1 MSDYIQ
7 MQQNMVVYPR
17 PMAIFSHY
25 DKDGRIFSRYTDNSV
40 TVREVGLKDVYQV
53 VKKWNDVSDETFS
66 SVVEY
71 LNKFHNLDLCI
82 DMLDKMLERK
92 K

>member
-1 MSDYIQ
+1 

>member
-25 DKDGRIFSRYTDNSV
+25 DKDGRVFSHFTDNSV
-40 TVREVGLKDVYQV
+40 TILDKDIKGIYQV
-53 VKKWNDVSDETFS
+53 VKKWNDVSDEIFS